1 MVRRQYFLV
10 IYNYIVKYSF
20 HPYHKYYQSRAQ
32 VEISHLKNIFP
43 LTTVEHFG
51 STAVPGLGGK
61 GIIDISISVVENDF
75 DSTQERL
82 NRIGYNF
89 HLTGGVPGERL
100 FFRKLIKYSDGHK
113 QFFHLHLTKKDNLN
127 MRECLMF
134 RDFLRQ
140 NPELAQK
147 YSDIKHLAV
156 VEAKKYRRK
165 ADKKKAYMETKKP
178 VIEEILQMMKNRF

>member
-1 MVRRQYFLV
+1 
-10 IYNYIVKYSF
+10 VKYSF

-32 VEISHLKNIFP
+32 TEIIFLKKKFP
-43 LTTVEHFG
+43 FATIEHFG

-61 GIIDISISVVENDF
+61 GIIDISMSVKKSYF
-75 DSTQERL
+75 KSTQEQL
-82 NRIGYNF
+82 SKIDYIF
-89 HLTGGVPGERL
+89 SLTGGVINERH

-113 QFFHLHLTKKDNLN
+113 QFFHLHLTKKDNIN

-147 YSDIKHLAV
+147 YSDIKKMAV
-156 VEAKKYRRK
+156 VEAKKYYRK
-165 ADKKKAYMETKKP
+165 VDKKKAYMEIKKP
-178 VIEEILQMMKNRF
+178 IIEEILQRMKNKF